1 MENTGQEVRSIGDYV
16 RVVRRRKWLILSIAL
31 LFPLAALLY
40 SLERDPLYR
49 ASAEVLLN
57 RTTFVTDVTGG
68 AEPAF
73 NQQPDRVAATEAS
86 VASVPEV
93 AKRVLATAH
102 ISDMTVD
109 QFLAQSSATARPDAD
124 LLVLSVQDGD
134 RDRAAL
140 LASVYA
146 REFTAYRKELDTAA
160 IEQAR
165 RGIVE
170 RIDELRK
177 GREHDRALLS
187 DLQAKA
193 QQLQTA
199 EALATGNT
207 SVIRAPTAAEATK
220 VQPRPLRDALLAA
233 GAGLLLGVV
242 LAFFRDAV
250 DTRIRSS
257 DEIAEHLGV
266 PLLARIPAPPRAF
279 HMHDSLVMLADPD
292 GVQAEAFRMLRTNL
306 DFVNLER
313 RAQTIM
319 VTSAS
324 EREGKSTTVAN
335 LALALARGGKDVV
348 LVDLDL
354 RRPFLHRFFNL
365 DDQPGVTHVV
375 VNDAPFEEAL
385 AKVWVAETR
394 TPDEAPASA
403 PKSKRSSRQRE
414 AQRRGGEVDAV
425 DRRGSNGRAPLGGL
439 LEVMPA
445 GTRPPN
451 PGEFVATRALEN
463 LLKRLRE
470 RADVVL
476 IDAPPLIGVG
486 DAMTISAKVDGVV
499 VVARMNLLTRPQ
511 VGEVHRLLST
521 SPAETL
527 GFVVSGAEAEE
538 DRYGYG
544 VDGYHSMPAERD
556 RRQRAAGGGARKSR
570 SRRRTTAR

>member
-1 MENTGQEVRSIGDYV
+1 MDNAGHEVRSLGDYV
-16 RVVRRRKWLILSIAL
+16 RVVKRRRWLILAIVL

-57 RTTFVTDVTGG
+57 PTTFVPDVTGG
-68 AEPAF
+68 VQPTF

-93 AKRVLATAH
+93 ARRVLNAAR
-102 ISDMTVD
+102 IDDMTVD

-124 LLVLSVQDGD
+124 LLVLSVEAGD
-134 RDRAAL
+134 PDRAAL
-140 LASVYA
+140 LAGEYA
-146 REFTAYRKELDTAA
+146 EQFREYGKEIDTGA
-160 IEQAR
+160 IEDVR
-165 RGIVE
+165 TGIE
-170 RIDELRK
+170 EQIDQLRK
-177 GREHDRALLS
+177 DPENNRVLLS
-187 DLQAKA
+187 ELLASA
-193 QQLQTA
+193 RQLQTA

-207 SVIRAPTAAEATK
+207 TVIRKPTSSEATK
-220 VQPRPLRDALLAA
+220 VRPRPLRDAFLA
-233 GAGLLLGVV
+233 GGVGLIFAVV

-257 DEIAEHLGV
+257 DEITEHLGA

-279 HMHDSLVMLADPD
+279 QMSDRLVMLSEPN
-292 GVQAEAFRMLRTNL
+292 GVEAEAFRVLRTNL

-335 LALALARGGKDVV
+335 LAVALARGGKRVV

-354 RRPFLHRFFNL
+354 RRPFLDALFDL
-365 DDQPGVTHVV
+365 EDEPGITQVV
-375 VNDAPFEEAL
+375 LEKASLEQGLSKIAVSQ
-385 AKVWVAETR
+385 
-394 TPDEAPASA
+394 TPDVPEDPGEKPAE
-403 PKSKRSSRQRE
+403 KSRGTGSRTRS
-414 AQRRGGEVDAV
+414 RGRD
-425 DRRGSNGRAPLGGL
+425 SNGRAPLGGL
-439 LEVMPA
+439 LEVLTA

-463 LLKRLRE
+463 VLKQLRE

-476 IDAPPLIGVG
+476 IDAPPMLGVG
-486 DAMTISAKVDGVV
+486 DALTLSAKVDGVV

-511 VGEVHRLLST
+511 VGELHRLLGT

-527 GFVVSGAEAEE
+527 GFIVTGADAEE
-538 DRYGYG
+538 GGYGYG
-544 VDGYHSMPAERD
+544 YGWDGYYAAPAETA
-556 RRQRAAGGGARKSR
+556 RRPRPTGGASKSGSRK
-570 SRRRTTAR
+570 RRRRGGVSRPS

>member
-40 SLERDPLYR
+40 SLERDPLYQ

-68 AEPAF
+68 AEPTF

-93 AKRVLATAH
+93 AMRVLAATG
-102 ISDMTVD
+102 IEDMTVD

-146 REFTAYRKELDTAA
+146 REFTEYRKKLDTAA
-160 IEQAR
+160 IEEAR
-165 RGIVE
+165 VGIE
-170 RIDELRK
+170 ARIAELRK
-177 GREHDRALLS
+177 DPERDRALLS

-233 GAGLLLGVV
+233 GAGLILGIV

-279 HMHDSLVMLADPD
+279 QMHDSLVMLADPD

-403 PKSKRSSRQRE
+403 PKSKRSNRQRE

-463 LLKRLRE
+463 MLKRLRE

-511 VGEVHRLLST
+511 VGEVHRLLGT

-544 VDGYHSMPAERD
+544 VDGYYPMPAERD